1 MKYVTYKGS
10 LYSKVTERIKALKT
24 LNRPYSITTTEE
36 QLQIDNFFYWK
47 VKVLLQMLDT
57 NEVYTGMA
65 MRRLEADHPFGRYPL
80 EWAETVATARAI
92 GKMGIGI
99 DYSYACLEELG
110 DLDST
115 QVTDRDG
122 GDAPKVELD
131 KGEAGVGVAV
141 DAPVIEKEAFT
152 KEDMKESLG
161 IVDAP
166 QPVEEIIPD
175 TPVEPEVPEAPPI
188 TKAEKLAAKLAAKKD
203 ISVKPP
209 KKGKPIEIPVE
220 PAKAPDKVDRMLDAI
235 EKAEPHVVDPI
246 FGDDTDE
253 VVAEIPD
260 ITEEPLDIPGA
271 NDSPDITDEQAE
283 DEYGQAEDEYGQDVV
298 IDLD

>member
-1 MKYVTYKGS
+1 MKYVNYKGS

-47 VKVLLQMLDT
+47 VKVLLQLLDT

-92 GKMGIGI
+92 GKLGIGI

-166 QPVEEIIPD
+166 QPVEEIILD

-188 TKAEKLAAKLAAKKD
+188 TKAEKLAAKLAAERAD
-203 ISVKPP
+203 FSVAYRAAC
-209 KKGKPIEIPVE
+209 EL
-220 PAKAPDKVDRMLDAI
+220 LDS
-235 EKAEPHVVDPI
+235 AESGRAAAADALNTLI
-246 FGDDTDE
+246 RCF
-253 VVAEIPD
+253 A
-260 ITEEPLDIPGA
+260 L
-271 NDSPDITDEQAE
+271 
-283 DEYGQAEDEYGQDVV
+283 
-298 IDLD
+298 